1 MTRVLCLV
9 VGYDWPEWAL
19 DRLRGMQPWEVMQVL
34 TGKRPRWPRRG
45 RDGTGASILTIW
57 GRTNAGRALKVGVY
71 QVSAWQ
77 WHIASARDMTPAEL
91 AEFQQWEETRR

>member
-1 MTRVLCLV
+1 M
-9 VGYDWPEWAL
+9 
-19 DRLRGMQPWEVMQVL
+19 DRLRGIEPWEVMQVL

-71 QVSAWQ
+71 QVSDWQ
-77 WHIASARDMTPAEL
+77 WHIASAREL
-91 AEFQQWEETRR
+91 TAVESAEFQQWEETRR

>member
-1 MTRVLCLV
+1 

-19 DRLRGMQPWEVMQVL
+19 DRLRGIDPWEVVQAL

-57 GRTNAGRALKVGVY
+57 GRTTAGRPLVVGVY
-71 QVSAWQ
+71 QVSEWQ
-77 WHIASARDMTPAEL
+77 WHIASARDMTAGER
-91 AEFQQWEETRR
+91 ATFEKWEETRR